1 MKLLILGGTEF
12 VGRAFVD
19 EALAADWEVT
29 TLNRGTT
36 AAPEGVTAL
45 QGDRNEV
52 DGLAALG
59 VGEWDVV
66 VDTWSWAPV
75 AVRRSAT
82 LLRDRTEHYVYV
94 SSRSVYADPVAAGAD
109 ESAPLVIAD
118 PDDEH
123 FDDYARA
130 KAGAE
135 LAVIEEFGVRAILA
149 RPGLV
154 IGPRENIGRLP
165 WWLNRIAAG
174 GPVLAPG
181 TPDAGIQYVDAR
193 DLAVFSLTVAK
204 RGQGGPFNVVSP
216 VGQATMGDLLD
227 ACVQVTGSA
236 AELRWTDAE
245 TILAAGVQP
254 WMDLPIWLPAGED
267 HQTMHQGNVSKAV
280 AAGLRIRPLQETVAD
295 TWHWLQSIGGAAPQ
309 RADRPKVGL
318 DPAVEAKLLGLSP
331 E

>member
-1 MKLLILGGTEF
+1 MKVLILGGTEF

-29 TLNRGTT
+29 TLNRGSSP
-36 AAPEGVTAL
+36 APDGVTAL
-45 QGDRNEV
+45 HGDRNEA
-52 DGLAALG
+52 DGLTALG
-59 VGEWDVV
+59 DSEWDVV

-94 SSRSVYADPVAAGAD
+94 SSRSVYADPLPAGAD
-109 ESAPLVIAD
+109 ETAPLVIAD

-135 LAVIEEFGVRAILA
+135 LAVVEEFGVRAILA
-149 RPGLV
+149 RAGLI

-174 GPVLAPG
+174 GSVLAPG

-193 DLAVFSLTVAK
+193 DLAAFSLSAAK
-204 RGQGGPFNVVSP
+204 RGQAGPFNVVSP
-216 VGQATMGDLLD
+216 VGQATMGDLLE
-227 ACVQVTGSA
+227 ACVQVTESD
-236 AELRWTDAE
+236 AELRWTDHDK
-245 TILAAGVQP
+245 ILAAGVQP
-254 WMDLPIWLPAGED
+254 WTELPIWLPPGED
-267 HQTMHQGNVSKAV
+267 HEAMHQGDVAKAV

-295 TWHWLQSIGGAAPQ
+295 TWSWLQSIGGTAPQ

-318 DPAVEAKLLGLSP
+318 DPATEAAILG
-331 E
+331 